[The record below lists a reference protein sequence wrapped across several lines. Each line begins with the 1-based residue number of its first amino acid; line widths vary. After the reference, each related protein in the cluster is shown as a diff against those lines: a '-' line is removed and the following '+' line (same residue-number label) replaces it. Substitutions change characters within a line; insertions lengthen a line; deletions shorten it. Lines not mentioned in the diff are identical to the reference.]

1 MNLKDLV
8 KKLIYILDIK
18 SKSEPKSLKFV
29 DVKNL
34 LKNLNKLGNPI
45 IGKRQNA
52 RLENHEQNQSV
63 HSSITSKDALVSY
76 ESKQSTRQ
84 ESCESKN
91 RKLKVEKDY
100 TQDSQA
106 LNVYKK
112 LTALGDKTVF
122 DKTHGKNEL
131 DITSQ
136 NHVYTESSEK
146 TRSTNFS
153 HNLSA
158 HTSLRND
165 VRYENYENKD
175 NYHEKAYTEKDAI
188 SDYTVGKDRIVRDKA
203 LGHRISILHTDGDS
217 TLHSDHNGDRMR
229 SYKVHDKLFVEQEVE
244 MMDANKRKF
253 RTRIFIEKTG
263 EDKKEYLK
271 RIDDHVSDIK
281 ERQHKIKDY
290 VDKKLKENQ

>member
-34 LKNLNKLGNPI
+34 LKELNKLGNPI

-91 RKLKVEKDY
+91 RKLKVENDY
-100 TQDSQA
+100 IEDSQA
-106 LNVYKK
+106 LNVNKI
-112 LTALGDKTVF
+112 LTALGDKTVD
-122 DKTHGKNEL
+122 DKTYGKNKL

-136 NHVYTESSEK
+136 NYVYTESSEK

-153 HNLSA
+153 HNLST

-175 NYHEKAYTEKDAI
+175 NYHETAHTEKDAI
-188 SDYTVGKDRIVRDKA
+188 SDFTVEKNRILVDNAYGDRM
-203 LGHRISILHTDGDS
+203 SILHTGGDS
-217 TLHSDHNGDRMR
+217 TLHSDHKGMRTR
-229 SYKVHDKLFVEQEVE
+229 SYLVDGKLFVEQEVE

-253 RTRIFIEKTG
+253 KTRMFIENTG
-263 EDKKEYLK
+263 KEKDEYLK